1 MLRQSLARDQPGR
14 RISDARSGFAHYR
27 RRALPDKLA
36 AIAEPT
42 QAEVLMNDRILRALR
57 REPVD
62 RTPVWLMRQAGR
74 SLPKYNES
82 RAEREMFDLL
92 KDPQAA
98 ADITA
103 MPLEYYDVDAA
114 VLYNDLSTPYFAAG
128 FDLEMVKGVGPVV
141 HNPIMKPE
149 HVDRLTS
156 FDPRTA
162 LDYNLQQIRVL
173 VERLHVPVL
182 GFVGAPFTLCSYL
195 IMGHR
200 SRDLAELKTFMWSE
214 PEAWSRLADFWARHM
229 ADFAIAQFE
238 AGAGAV
244 QVFDSWAGAL
254 SPIDYE
260 EYVLPHMRTL
270 FERLEQ
276 ANVPSINF
284 FNGNPALLPVVAE
297 GGGDAISVDWRLP
310 IDEAWKVIGEDRAI
324 QGNLDP
330 CALLAG
336 EEFALRRTR
345 EILDRV
351 GDRPG
356 HIFNLGHGI
365 LPDTDWRVA
374 KAVIDFVHDYTS
386 R

>member
-1 MLRQSLARDQPGR
+1 
-14 RISDARSGFAHYR
+14 
-27 RRALPDKLA
+27 
-36 AIAEPT
+36 
-42 QAEVLMNDRILRALR
+42 MNDRILRALR

-74 SLPKYNES
+74 SLPKYNET
-82 RAEREMFDLL
+82 RAAHGMFELL
-92 KDPQAA
+92 RDPEAA
-98 ADITA
+98 AEIT
-103 MPLEYYDVDAA
+103 MLPLEYYDVDGA

-128 FDLEMVKGVGPVV
+128 FDLEMRKGVGPVV

-149 HVDRLTS
+149 DVERLTP
-156 FDPRTA
+156 FDPRTELSFT
-162 LDYNLQQIRVL
+162 LDQIRLL

-214 PEAWSRLADFWARHM
+214 AEAWNRLADFWATHM
-229 ADFAIAQFE
+229 AEFAIAQHE

-254 SPIDYE
+254 GPQDYDE
-260 EYVLPHMRTL
+260 FVLPHMRTM
-270 FERLEQ
+270 FERLER
-276 ANVPSINF
+276 ANVPTINF
-284 FNGNPALLPVVAE
+284 YNGNPALLSLVAR
-297 GGGDAISVDWRLP
+297 GGGDAVSVDWRMP
-310 IDEAWKVIGEDRAI
+310 IDEAWKIIGEDRAI

-336 EEFALRRTR
+336 EDFALRRTK
-345 EILDRV
+345 EILDRI
-351 GDRPG
+351 GGRPG

-365 LPDTDWRVA
+365 LPETDWRVA
-374 KAVIDFVHDYTS
+374 RAVIDFVHEYTA